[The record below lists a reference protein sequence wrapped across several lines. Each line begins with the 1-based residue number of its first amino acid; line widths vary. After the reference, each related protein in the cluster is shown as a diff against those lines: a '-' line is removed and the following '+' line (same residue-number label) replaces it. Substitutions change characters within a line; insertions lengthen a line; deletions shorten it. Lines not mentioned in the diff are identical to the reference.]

1 MIRVLS
7 AMSSSKTHVTSP
19 EPGIHSDTERGSDVT
34 VFVVARLARRAL
46 FLFGGYTA
54 VLAAV
59 VVAGFLGQAVG
70 IWASI
75 LWGVGILAG
84 LALYGRKR
92 LSQSRAE

>member
-1 MIRVLS
+1 MRQCFRVQNRSPCPSPIRRY
-7 AMSSSKTHVTSP
+7 AT
-19 EPGIHSDTERGSDVT
+19 
-34 VFVVARLARRAL
+34 
-46 FLFGGYTA
+46 

-75 LWGVGILAG
+75 FWGVGILAG
-84 LALYGRKR
+84 LAIYGRKH

>member
-1 MIRVLS
+1 LS
-7 AMSSSKTHVTSP
+7 ISTGKSLRSYGRRH
-19 EPGIHSDTERGSDVT
+19 DSDVT
-34 VFVVARLARRAL
+34 RGATVFAVARLARRAL

-59 VVAGFLGQAVG
+59 VVAGFLYGALG

-75 LWGVGILAG
+75 LWGVGILGG